1 MEMKQIFLHQNLG
14 SWPPE
19 KERPKHQNMSSYF
32 FSRLKLQL
40 HSSVVSLTFLTVI
53 AVLHM
58 SCPKSVLTACAPAV
72 CDLEHS
78 NGSEYLIF
86 CVRLM
91 LKCDFIDNLER
102 WFFRQRQIA
111 IHVSATQSLKSL
123 CCTKN
128 VLSLKSLCWCTKNGH
143 LLLREIVRNA
153 SNKNQGLWHTFLSII
168 TFLEVNEAT
177 KKVL

>member
-1 MEMKQIFLHQNLG
+1 MKQIFLHQNLG

-19 KERPKHQNMSSYF
+19 KERPKHQNTSSYF

-53 AVLHM
+53 AVLHV

-91 LKCDFIDNLER
+91 LKCDFIDNLAR
-102 WFFRQRQIA
+102 WFFRQKANSHPYISYTKFEESLLIDVLRMDTCYLEKLLGMQVIK
-111 IHVSATQSLKSL
+111 IKDYGTLFSA
-123 CCTKN
+123 
-128 VLSLKSLCWCTKNGH
+128 LSHS
-143 LLLREIVRNA
+143 
-153 SNKNQGLWHTFLSII
+153 
-168 TFLEVNEAT
+168 
-177 KKVL
+177 

>member
-1 MEMKQIFLHQNLG
+1 MHQNLG

-91 LKCDFIDNLER
+91 LKCDFIDNLAR
-102 WFFRQRQIA
+102 WFFRQRQID
-111 IHVSATQSLKSL
+111 IHVSATQSLKL
-123 CCTKN
+123 LFAN
-128 VLSLKSLCWCTKNGH
+128 RCTKNGH